1 MRLVIHALAASIVF
15 AATAQAQ
22 AQAAP
27 SRAMT
32 DTLDAFIRTQIAQ
45 RKVPGL
51 SLAII
56 EGGKITYAQGYGVS
70 APGGREPVTPATLFL
85 AGSVSKS
92 VAAMGALK
100 LVEEGK
106 LSLDGNVNDRL
117 STWKVPDNQF
127 TAVEK
132 VTLRRIV
139 SHTAGLTVHGFA
151 GYARSASVPTVP
163 QVLNGLP
170 PANSPPVRVDT
181 VPGSR
186 WKYSGGGY
194 TVMQLMMEDV
204 TGQPFA
210 RWMQANVLERFGMS
224 SSTFDNPLPQAL
236 WSRAAAGAYPGM
248 KAVEGGWHVYPEMAA
263 AGLWTT
269 ASDLARFAIGVQESF
284 AGRATP
290 VISQEMTQR
299 MLASV
304 MNDDGLGVFLEG
316 RGPTLKF
323 FHGGRDEGFD
333 TYLGAFAE
341 RGQGV
346 IIMIN
351 ANDNSG
357 MMRRIVDFIGRRYG
371 WPGVTPA
378 FAVARVPMPAATLG
392 SFAGRYEASNN
403 NMLTF
408 AMDGGQLVSLAD
420 GLTDRVWIP
429 TGPLQVTSEDGDRQ
443 FTFTRDASGHVTGF
457 SRSINGKDV
466 SAARIGPLLEG
477 FKAGRDPDPARTQR
491 VEAALLALSRGGA
504 DLTSSRELPAGTK
517 AELGVEPVRALRG
530 FSGVTFIVDEDVTG
544 RGIERHGSPIARVL
558 HYRLKTPAEGKFVLV
573 HLTADGMV
581 ADYDV
586 VVD

>member
-1 MRLVIHALAASIVF
+1 MRLVAHALAASFVLTT
-15 AATAQAQ
+15 AARAQG
-22 AQAAP
+22 AP
-27 SRAMT
+27 SPGAT
-32 DTLDAFIRTQIAQ
+32 DSLDAFIRTQITQ

-56 EGGKITYAQGYGVS
+56 DGGKIAYARGYGVT
-70 APGGREPVTPATLFL
+70 APGGKDPVTPETVFL

-106 LSLDGNVNDRL
+106 LSLDGDVNDKL
-117 STWKVPDNQF
+117 TTWKVPENQF
-127 TAVEK
+127 TAQQK
-132 VTLRRIV
+132 VTIGRIV

-151 GYARSASVPTVP
+151 GYDRSSSVPTLP
-163 QVLNGLP
+163 QILDGAS

-181 VPGSR
+181 FPGAR

-194 TVMQLMMEDV
+194 TIMQLLMEDV

-210 RWMQANVLERFGMS
+210 RWMQANVLEPFGMS
-224 SSTFDNPLPQAL
+224 SSTFDNPLPRAM
-236 WSRAAAGAYPGM
+236 WSRAAAGTYPGSTP
-248 KAVEGGWHVYPEMAA
+248 VPGGWHVYPEMAA

-269 ASDLARFAIGVQESF
+269 ASDLARFAIGVEQSF
-284 AGRATP
+284 AGTKNP

-299 MLASV
+299 MLRNV
-304 MNDDGLGVFLEG
+304 MNNDGLGVFLEG

-323 FHGGRDEGFD
+323 LHGGRDEGFD
-333 TYLGAFAE
+333 TYMGAFAE

-371 WPGVTPA
+371 WPDISPA
-378 FAVARVPMPAATLG
+378 IVATRVSMGAATLR

-403 NMLTF
+403 NMLTL
-408 AMDGGQLVSLAD
+408 AMEGSQLVSLAD
-420 GLTDRVWIP
+420 GLTDRVWVP
-429 TGPLQVTSEDGDRQ
+429 TGALQVTSEDGDRQ
-443 FTFTRDASGHVTGF
+443 FTFVQDGAGHVTGF
-457 SRSINGKDV
+457 TRSIDGKNV
-466 SAARIGPLLEG
+466 VAPRIGPLLEG
-477 FKAGRDPDPARTQR
+477 ARPERDPDPARTQR
-491 VEAALLALSRGGA
+491 VEGALLALSRGGTEV
-504 DLTSSRELPAGTK
+504 TSSRDLPAGTK

-530 FSGVTFIVDEDVTG
+530 FSGVTFILEEDVSG
-544 RGIERHGSPIARVL
+544 RGIERHGSPIAKVL
-558 HYRLKTPAEGKFVLV
+558 HYRLKTPSEGKFVLV
-573 HLTADGMV
+573 HLRADGMI

-586 VVD
+586 VVN